1 MSRSHWHY
9 PRREFAGQ
17 VYDLLA
23 HGPVS
28 ALSLFGPRRTGKTQF
43 LTHDLGPLAREE
55 GHRVVY
61 VSFWQT
67 LDSPLGILL
76 YEFDRALR
84 TGNVMDRLRTTA
96 SDLAPKFKLKTP
108 DGTGEIEVDLANL
121 KGQAPE
127 SLLLLLDQYCERLAN
142 DDKPAFL
149 LFDEFQ
155 ELARSKASAPLISAL
170 RTSLDKRRD
179 GLATLFTGS
188 SPDGLRR
195 MFTARAAPFFRFAS
209 PIELPALDERFVNH
223 QIEAFRKSSKA
234 RLDRPTAME
243 VFDTFE
249 QNPLFFQRWLTTVAL
264 HPDMDPRDAVQ
275 KVQDELSEEFGFGE
289 VWLGLSATQRLV
301 ARMLAD
307 HVTQL
312 YGQAGADFIKDL
324 TGKSAPNSS
333 SLQSALKLLSRHALV
348 EKWEEEWRISDPL
361 FENWIRHR
369 PKTDF

>member
-1 MSRSHWHY
+1 MSRSHWHF
-9 PRREFAGQ
+9 PRREFAEQ

-43 LTHDLGPLAREE
+43 LIHDLAPLAKEE

-76 YEFDRALR
+76 YEFDRVLR
-84 TGNVMDRLRTTA
+84 AGTVMDRLRSTA
-96 SDLAPKFKLKTP
+96 ADLSPKFKLKTP
-108 DGTGEIEVDLANL
+108 DGSGEIEVDLANL
-121 KGQAPE
+121 KGKAPE
-127 SLLLLLDQYCERLAN
+127 NLLLLLDQYIERLAN
-142 DDKPAFL
+142 TDKPTFL

-155 ELARSKASAPLISAL
+155 ELARSKASASLISAL

-179 GLATLFTGS
+179 GVATVFTGS

-195 MFTARAAPFFRFAS
+195 MFTARAAPFFRFAN
-209 PIELPALDERFVNH
+209 PIDLPALDESFVNH

-234 RLDRPTAME
+234 ALDRPTAME
-243 VFDTFE
+243 VFETFE
-249 QNPLFFQRWLTTVAL
+249 RNPLFFQRWLTTVAL
-264 HPDMDPRDAVQ
+264 HPDWSPRDAVDR
-275 KVQDELSEEFGFGE
+275 VQEELSEEFGFGKI
-289 VWLGLSATQRLV
+289 WLGLSAVQRLV
-301 ARMLAD
+301 ARLLAD

-312 YGQAGADFIKDL
+312 YGQAGADHIETL
-324 TGKSAPNSS
+324 TGAPSPNSS
-333 SLQSALKLLSRHALV
+333 SLQSALKLLSRHNLV

-361 FENWIRHR
+361 FENWIRQR
-369 PKTDF
+369 PASDF